1 MPKYRQEKVA
11 REVMRVLSSA
21 IFEDAKDARL
31 LQVSITNVNMS
42 SDLSVASIH
51 WLCPKDADKADIAR
65 ALVEAT
71 PYLRSVVADEM
82 DLRRVPNLKFYC
94 DESYENGLK
103 MDELLAK
110 LRAEGQMGSG
120 DGDGVA
126 GN

>member
-21 IFEDAKDARL
+21 IFEDAQDPRL

-42 SDLSVASIH
+42 ADLSVASIH
-51 WLCPKDADKADIAR
+51 WLCPKDVDKAEIAK
-65 ALVEAT
+65 ALLEAT

-82 DLRRVPNLKFYC
+82 DLRRVPNLKFYY

-110 LRAEGQMGSG
+110 LRAEGQMGSQ
-120 DGDGVA
+120 DNDA
-126 GN
+126 